1 MLEAKEVKE
10 VVNDSPVTAHSLES
24 FIMSAQVNHINY
36 VFLDKKLVK
45 PELIDDLKSLGY
57 SIVVGQGEE
66 ARVKI
71 SW

>member
-24 FIMSAQVNHINY
+24 FIMSAQVSHINY
-36 VFLDKKLVK
+36 VFLDKELVK

>member
-1 MLEAKEVKE
+1 MLEAKEVKK

-24 FIMSAQVNHINY
+24 FIMSAQMNHINY
-36 VFLDKKLVK
+36 VLIDKKLVK
-45 PELIDDLKSLGY
+45 PELIDYLKSLGY
-57 SIVVGQGEE
+57 SIIVGQGEE